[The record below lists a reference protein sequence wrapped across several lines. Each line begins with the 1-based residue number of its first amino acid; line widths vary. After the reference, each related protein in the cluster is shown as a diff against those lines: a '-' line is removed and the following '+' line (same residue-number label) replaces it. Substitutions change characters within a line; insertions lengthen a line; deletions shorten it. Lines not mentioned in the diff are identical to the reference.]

1 MDLTSN
7 FFEIFRLP
15 LSYKV
20 DKPLLDERY
29 LILQRQFHPDRYA
42 GRSAQEQRLAVQ
54 SSAAI
59 NQAYDVLCSPV
70 KRAQYLLEQSLLELR
85 YVDMDVDNGAD
96 IGNGE
101 QTIADTEFLME
112 QMQLREEL
120 IEVRS
125 VAEPFAELDI
135 LEQKITGNFKALEQ
149 EFAAAYTLGELAR
162 AGDALVK
169 MQFYSKLQTELED
182 LEDILENY
190 LEDNLE
196 DNLENSP
203 I

>member
-15 LSYKV
+15 LSYEV

-42 GRSAQEQRLAVQ
+42 GRSAQEQRIAVQ

-85 YVDMDVDNGAD
+85 DVDMDVGIGAE
-96 IGNGE
+96 IGNGK
-101 QTIADTEFLME
+101 QTTADTEFLME

-125 VAEPFAELDI
+125 VAEPFAELDVM
-135 LEQKITGNFKALEQ
+135 EQKITGNFTALEQ

-169 MQFYSKLQTELED
+169 MQFYSKLRSELED
-182 LEDILENY
+182 LEDILENH
-190 LEDNLE
+190 LEDNL
-196 DNLENSP
+196 
-203 I
+203 